1 MLRLMLSL
9 ALTASPDLVMP
20 PVESVPHSMVLTPGG
35 DRLGYVRVPH
45 PYTGT
50 RRLTGVLVGRVAGT
64 SRIEQCGGTVL
75 HGGLVLTAAHCL
87 FQDGR
92 MLRDVQFAPGYEN
105 GRAALGRWP
114 ALRVWVPQRW
124 QHRPYTPRLMPYDVG
139 LVAVG
144 KPGRRLESATGPG
157 LRPLVTRPGTA
168 LGRLELLGYPAGR
181 HYPGTEQFRCVADTS
196 EVEAGVL
203 VTRNCHAPAG
213 SSGSPALTG
222 NAVAGVVSAS
232 SPLSDPAGFTV
243 LTRLG
248 RPFSRL
254 LARASHPSA

>member
-1 MLRLMLSL
+1 MLSL
-9 ALTASPDLVMP
+9 ALTSSPDLAVP
-20 PVESVPHSMVLTPGG
+20 PVQSVQSVPHTMVLTPGG

-64 SRIEQCGGTVL
+64 SRIDQCVGTVL

-92 MLRDVQFAPGYEN
+92 MLRDLEFVPGFEN

-114 ALRVWVPQRW
+114 AVHAWVPRQWQR
-124 QHRPYTPRLMPYDVG
+124 RTYTPRLLPYDVG

-144 KPGRRLESATGPG
+144 KPGRTLESVTGPG
-157 LRPLVTRPGTA
+157 LRPLLTGPRATPR
-168 LGRLELLGYPAGR
+168 RLELLGYPAGR
-181 HYPGTEQFRCVADTS
+181 RYPGTEQFRCVADAS
-196 EVEAGVL
+196 QVRPGVL
-203 VTRNCHAPAG
+203 VTRNCQAPAG
-213 SSGSPALTG
+213 SSGSPALYG
-222 NAVAGVVSAS
+222 DAVVGVVSAS

-248 RPFSRL
+248 RPFRRL
-254 LARASHPSA
+254 LARANHPAA